1 MARKTEKVAVVGPA
15 ALDVARIVSPGR
27 KVERILT
34 GGGCTERDHILEVF
48 DGEGKLCGW
57 IRENGE
63 LHYEDRD
70 GMLLTLKEG

>member
-1 MARKTEKVAVVGPA
+1 MARKTEKVAEVVA
-15 ALDVARIVSPGR
+15 K
-27 KVERILT
+27 KVPKKKIKRILT